1 MQQNDLE
8 IEAVQDLIMAEV
20 NVKEIQLLDDAS
32 GVLVKNIK
40 PNFKTL
46 GPRFGA
52 DMKEIGGVI
61 ALMDQ
66 KEIADFEST
75 GSKVLTLAA
84 KEITLTLEDV
94 EITTKDI
101 EGWVVAHESGTT
113 VALDIHISEDL
124 RNEGIARELINRIQN
139 MRKSSGLEVT
149 DRITIH
155 FQKPTDGSVTLEL
168 AVRENEA
175 YIMNETLADQIQF
188 VSQLEGGT
196 EIAFEEINTEMQIFK
211 KN

>member
-1 MQQNDLE
+1 
-8 IEAVQDLIMAEV
+8 MAEV

-52 DMKEIGGVI
+52 DMKEIGLKVGQ
-61 ALMDQ
+61 MDQ
-66 KEIADFEST
+66 KEINDFENS
-75 GSKVLTLAA
+75 GSKILTLAA

-124 RNEGIARELINRIQN
+124 RSEGIARELINRIQN
-139 MRKSSGLEVT
+139 LRKSSGLEVT
-149 DRITIH
+149 DRIVIH
-155 FQKPTDGSVTLEL
+155 FQKPSDGSDALEH
-168 AVRENEA
+168 AVLENET

-188 VSQLEGGT
+188 VPQLENGT
-196 EIAFEEINTEMQIFK
+196 EIAFDEIITEMQIFK
-211 KN
+211 KI